1 MSKDIKYIVCISN
14 PWKLETPAFNQRNW
28 IKLWKVER
36 KKKINFS
43 QNWQQRNKCLSSM
56 QKTCIE
62 DPRQKSD
69 E

>member
-1 MSKDIKYIVCISN
+1 MLKDIKYIVCIS
-14 PWKLETPAFNQRNW
+14 KSLKHLHS
-28 IKLWKVER
+28 IKEIELSFGKKKE
-36 KKKINFS
+36 KKINFS

-56 QKTCIE
+56 QKTYIE

>member
-1 MSKDIKYIVCISN
+1 MSKDIKYIVCISKSLKHLN
-14 PWKLETPAFNQRNW
+14 SIKE
-28 IKLWKVER
+28 IKLNFGKQKE
-36 KKKINFS
+36 KKISFS